1 MTAPRPT
8 PREVAIDALIRVDDG
23 AYANV
28 LLPGLLRTTRMEQRE
43 RAQTTELVYGTL
55 RRRRSVDALLEPV
68 LDRDLDDLDA
78 PVRAA
83 LRLGAYQLV
92 EGVAP
97 HAAVGETVGAL
108 ARTAPHAKGYANA
121 VLRRV
126 AALGPPWPWPEGDS
140 VTAVGVRTSM
150 PDWIVA
156 RVFEDLGVDDGRG
169 ALELANEPAALTLR
183 VNPRRSTVA
192 DVAAELVGAG
202 ATVEPGALLPDAL
215 IVRGGGDPGQ
225 LAAVA
230 DGRATPQD
238 QGSQAVAAAVG
249 ALPGERVLEVGAAPG
264 GKATAL
270 AEAMDDRGSVAAV
283 DSNAGRLA
291 LVQRAATRL
300 GLTAVT
306 PIAADGRRLPFRAA
320 AFDRV
325 LLDAPCSGFG
335 VLRRRPEARWR
346 IEPDSVDELATLQ
359 RELLAAAAT
368 MVRPGGRLVFSVCTL
383 TRAETIAVDD
393 WARGAL
399 PGFVAEPPP
408 GVPWRAWGR
417 GALLLPQAAGTDGMY
432 VLTLSRSPGGPR

>member
-1 MTAPRPT
+1 
-8 PREVAIDALIRVDDG
+8 
-23 AYANV
+23 
-28 LLPGLLRTTRMEQRE
+28 
-43 RAQTTELVYGTL
+43 
-55 RRRRSVDALLEPV
+55 
-68 LDRDLDDLDA
+68 
-78 PVRAA
+78 
-83 LRLGAYQLV
+83 
-92 EGVAP
+92 
-97 HAAVGETVGAL
+97 
-108 ARTAPHAKGYANA
+108 
-121 VLRRV
+121 
-126 AALGPPWPWPEGDS
+126 
-140 VTAVGVRTSM
+140 
-150 PDWIVA
+150 
-156 RVFEDLGVDDGRG
+156 
-169 ALELANEPAALTLR
+169 
-183 VNPRRSTVA
+183 
-192 DVAAELVGAG
+192 
-202 ATVEPGALLPDAL
+202 
-215 IVRGGGDPGQ
+215 
-225 LAAVA
+225 
-230 DGRATPQD
+230 
-238 QGSQAVAAAVG
+238 SQAVAAAVG